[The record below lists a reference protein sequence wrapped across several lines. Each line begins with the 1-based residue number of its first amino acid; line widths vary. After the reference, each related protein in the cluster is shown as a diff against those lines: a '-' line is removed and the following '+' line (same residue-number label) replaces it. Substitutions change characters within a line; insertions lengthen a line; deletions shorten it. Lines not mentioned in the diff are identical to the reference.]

1 MSKIYEAL
9 KKAEKERSV
18 AGDETVLQPSP
29 IEPSPRPSVDGALP
43 PTIAEE
49 YRKMCNAINVRN
61 PNKKVKDIVV
71 TCSVHGEG
79 VSSVSR
85 DFACALIQ
93 GGQEKVL
100 LVDANLRNPVLHD
113 AFGLER
119 RGGLVE
125 LLSGSA
131 SGPEVIKP
139 TNFSGL
145 FVITSGQPAEE
156 PSRLLNSD
164 RLKEALAEWNRE
176 YSYVL
181 FDSCPVLNYV
191 DTVILSHLVDGV
203 VLVVQAG
210 KTRWEVVR
218 RAQDTLNNAKA
229 VVLGVVLNR
238 RQYVIPKLIYK
249 RL

>member
-1 MSKIYEAL
+1 
-9 KKAEKERSV
+9 
-18 AGDETVLQPSP
+18 
-29 IEPSPRPSVDGALP
+29 
-43 PTIAEE
+43 
-49 YRKMCNAINVRN
+49 MCNAINVRN
-61 PNKKVKDIVV
+61 PNQKVQDIVI

-93 GGQEKVL
+93 SGQEKVL
-100 LVDANLRNPVLHD
+100 LVDANLRKPVLHD
-113 AFGLER
+113 VFGLER

-125 LLSGSA
+125 LLTGSA
-131 SGPEVIKP
+131 SGPEVIKQ

-156 PSRLLNSD
+156 PSRLLNSS

-181 FDSCPVLNYV
+181 FDSCPVLNYA
-191 DTVILSHLVDGV
+191 DAVILSHLVDGV